1 MKIVAPN
8 KSSSALEE
16 MISHVKGLLI
26 ELELPFRILRLCSG
40 DLGFTSSL
48 TYDFELY
55 SVGQKKWLEVS
66 SVSNFESFQSERLQL
81 RYKTKK
87 GEKNLLHTLNGSS
100 LALPRV
106 IAALL
111 ENNQSKDGI
120 RIPKAL
126 LPYTNFDMIY

>member
-1 MKIVAPN
+1 MLTIFEKKIRC
-8 KSSSALEE
+8 
-16 MISHVKGLLI
+16 VKDILI
-26 ELELPFRILRLCSG
+26 ELELPSRILRLCSG

>member
-1 MKIVAPN
+1 
-8 KSSSALEE
+8 
-16 MISHVKGLLI
+16 MISHIKDILI
-26 ELELPFRILRLCSG
+26 ELELPSRILRLCSG

-87 GEKNLLHTLNGSS
+87 GEKTLLHTLNGSS